1 MQEFLYERKIL
12 MAQLT
17 QKQYSEIV
25 DKHSP
30 KSPIFSDTL
39 KAFLVGG
46 IICCIGEFFMT
57 LYKDLGF
64 SKEISGTLT
73 SISLIF
79 IAAILT
85 ALNRFDKIA
94 KFSGAGTLVPIT
106 GFSNSVVS
114 PAMEFKSEGLILG
127 MATRMFTVAGPVIVY
142 GIVSSILA
150 GFILWI
156 F

>member
-1 MQEFLYERKIL
+1 M
-12 MAQLT
+12 T
-17 QKQYSEIV
+17 QITKKQYSKIV
-25 DKHSP
+25 EKHSP
-30 KSPIFSDTL
+30 KSPVLLDTVR
-39 KAFLVGG
+39 AFFVGG
-46 IICCIGEFFMT
+46 IVCCIGEFFVT
-57 LYKDLGF
+57 LYTKLGYD
-64 SKEISGTLT
+64 KEISSTLT
-73 SISLIF
+73 SISLIL

-114 PAMEFKSEGLILG
+114 PAMEFKSEGFVLG
-127 MATRMFTVAGPVIVY
+127 MASRMFTVAGPVIVY
-142 GIVSSILA
+142 GTVSSILA